1 MRTLS
6 VVLYKSRNK
15 DNKDVPNF
23 KERSYSY
30 VVDSEYDLSRI
41 KRDFHF
47 FTSKGVDAE
56 KSRLYISNNDR
67 NALKV
72 HRQLQHLLVDDPHL
86 SLPQLPQKIASIA
99 SKKENRASS
108 EWMFD
113 YDAEPYRLQEFIT
126 DVYNAS
132 SIPLSMMVIS
142 QTVTGFFVSV
152 PHGFD
157 TRALL
162 SKWTEVGLHRDG
174 MCFYEQAQF
183 IGGKIMSLTPCQ
195 QRKEIIDALY
205 QPDEEIEDDN
215 DSIQTAHLKGEGHK
229 C

>member
-30 VVDSEYDLSRI
+30 VVDSEYDLSII

-47 FTSKGVDAE
+47 FAGKGVDAE

-86 SLPQLPQKIASIA
+86 PLPQLPQKIASIA
-99 SKKENRASS
+99 SKKENSASS

-113 YDAEPYRLQEFIT
+113 YDAEPSRLQEFIT
-126 DVYNAS
+126 DVYHES
-132 SIPLSMMVIS
+132 GIPLSMMVIS
-142 QTVTGFFVSV
+142 PTVSGFFVSV

-162 SKWTEVGLHRDG
+162 SKWVDVGLHRDG

-183 IGGKIMSLTPCQ
+183 IGGGVTSLKPCQ
-195 QRKEIIDALY
+195 QRKGIVDALY
-205 QPDEEIEDDN
+205 QPADGILDLDVAPV
-215 DSIQTAHLKGEGHK
+215 TAYLGREG
-229 C
+229 